1 MLFEVKNKED
11 KVLYATDKYSSQ
23 REAAQ
28 AILAQV
34 RGTGGRLDGAMF
46 HSTDLRRLDFS
57 QLSLREARF
66 VACHLDDALFCG
78 ANLSGAE
85 FNACSMVGVNFR
97 KVVASDLRLI
107 SADATHSNWANAYLK
122 GARISSTVVT
132 TLRLDRADCLGDA
145 ATYRSK
151 LVGNHGV
158 RCFGPIGSRD
168 DHLTAIFTE
177 RGIVLETGCFS
188 GGIQE
193 FEASLQ
199 ETHKDTEFLSEYRH
213 VLRLIRAIAR
223 REGAPIDLQYWTETS
238 KAAG

>member
-1 MLFEVKNKED
+1 MLFELKNKEG

-23 REAAQ
+23 REAVQ

-34 RGTGGRLDGAMF
+34 RGAGGRLDGAMF

-57 QLSLREARF
+57 RLILREAIF
-66 VACHLDDALFCG
+66 VACDLDDAIFQG
-78 ANLSGAE
+78 ADLSGAE
-85 FNACSMVGVNFR
+85 FNACSMVGANFR

-107 SADATHSNWANAYLK
+107 SAHATHSNWANAYLK
-122 GARISSTVVT
+122 WARISSTAVT
-132 TLRLDRADCLGDA
+132 TLRLDRADWLTDVVTHHG
-145 ATYRSK
+145 K
-151 LVGNHGV
+151 LVGDHGV
-158 RCFGPIGSRD
+158 RCFGPIGSRN

-213 VLRLIRAIAR
+213 ALRLIRAIAR
-223 REGAPIDLQYWTETS
+223 REGAPIDLQYWTETN